1 MAQATLTTTSNVQTA
16 TPFYKTRRFGEVV
29 HDAIVYGFLIVLG
42 IAFAFPFFWMLSSA
56 LKTNADV
63 LKWPPVWI
71 PNPPQWQNFP
81 EALFGNSQ
89 LPFIPT
95 FLVNTLVIE
104 VFSIIGRFVTCV
116 LVAYAFARLNAP
128 GKDFIFALLLATL
141 MLPSL
146 ALLIPKFILYSRLDA
161 ASVQFFRDLS
171 RTLGTTIA
179 PARFVNSPL
188 PLILPTYFAEAYA
201 VFLFRQFFS
210 SIPRELEEAM
220 RIDGANTLRIIFN
233 LIVPLSMPVIAVIL
247 IFTFKDVWNDFEGP
261 LIYLNDLQK
270 YTLSLGLAFFNGQFR
285 VDMNLL
291 MAANFAIMLPLIIVF
306 FIAQRAFV
314 EGISMSGMGGR

>member
-1 MAQATLTTTSNVQTA
+1 MAQATLANTSTKNTSV
-16 TPFYKTRRFGEVV
+16 FKSRRFGTTV
-29 HDAIVYGFLIVLG
+29 HDVIVYALLILLG
-42 IAFAFPFFWMLSSA
+42 LIFAFPFFWMLSSA
-56 LKTNADV
+56 LKTNAEV
-63 LKWPPVWI
+63 LLWPPKWI
-71 PNPPQWQNFP
+71 PVPAHWENFQI
-81 EALFGNSQ
+81 ALFGNTQ

-116 LVAYAFARLNAP
+116 LVAYAFARLEAP
-128 GKDFIFALLLATL
+128 GREFLFGLLLSTL
-141 MLPSL
+141 MLPSM
-146 ALLIPKFILYSRLDA
+146 ALLIPKFIIYSRLDA
-161 ASVQFFRDLS
+161 ASVELFRNIS
-171 RTLGTTIA
+171 QTLGTTIS
-179 PARFVNSPL
+179 PVRFVNSPL

-201 VFLFRQFFS
+201 VFLFRQFFM

-220 RIDGANTLRIIFN
+220 RMDGATTLRIIFN
-233 LIVPLSMPVIAVIL
+233 LIVPLSLPVISVIL

-261 LIYLNDLQK
+261 LIYLNDLKK

-291 MAANFAIMLPLIIVF
+291 MAANFAIMMPLIVLF
-306 FIAQRAFV
+306 FVAQRAFV

>member
-1 MAQATLTTTSNVQTA
+1 MAQATLTPAGVQS
-16 TPFYKTRRFGEVV
+16 TPFYKTRRFGKIV
-29 HDAIVYGFLIVLG
+29 HDAIVYFFLIVLG
-42 IAFAFPFFWMLSSA
+42 VLFAFPFFWMLSSA
-56 LKTNADV
+56 LKTNAEV
-63 LKWPPVWI
+63 LLWPPKWI
-71 PNPPQWQNFP
+71 PVPAHWENFP
-81 EALFGNSQ
+81 EALFGNEQ

-104 VFSIIGRFVTCV
+104 AFTIIGRFVTCV

-128 GKDFIFALLLATL
+128 GRDFIFALLLATL

-146 ALLIPKFILYSRLDA
+146 ALLIPKFILFSRLDA
-161 ASVQFFRDLS
+161 ASVQFFRSLS
-171 RTLGTTIA
+171 ETLGTTIA
-179 PARFVNSPL
+179 PIRFVNSPL
-188 PLILPTYFAEAYA
+188 PLILPAYFAEAYA
-201 VFLFRQFFS
+201 VFLFRQFFMT
-210 SIPRELEEAM
+210 IPRELEEAM
-220 RIDGANTLRIIFN
+220 RMDGAGTLRIIFN
-233 LIVPLSMPVIAVIL
+233 LIVPLSLPVISVIL

-261 LIYLNDLQK
+261 LIYLNDLKK

-291 MAANFAIMLPLIIVF
+291 MAANFAIMLPLIILF

>member
-1 MAQATLTTTSNVQTA
+1 MAQATLTTAGAQTA
-16 TPFYKTRRFGEVV
+16 QFYKTRRFGETS
-29 HDAIVYGFLIVLG
+29 HDVIVYGFLIVLG

-56 LKTNADV
+56 LKTNAEV
-63 LKWPPVWI
+63 LQWPPKWI
-71 PNPPQWQNFP
+71 PIPAHWENFP
-81 EALFGNSQ
+81 NSLFGNTQ

-95 FLVNTLVIE
+95 FLVNTLTIE
-104 VFSIIGRFVTCV
+104 IFSIIGRFVTCV

-141 MLPSL
+141 MLPSM
-146 ALLIPKFILYSRLDA
+146 ALLIPKFVIYSRLDA
-161 ASVQFFRDLS
+161 VSIGLFKDLS

-179 PARFVNSPL
+179 PIHFVNSPL

-201 VFLFRQFFS
+201 VFLFRQFFM

-220 RIDGANTLRIIFN
+220 RIDGCGTLRIIFN
-233 LIVPLSMPVIAVIL
+233 LIVPLSMPVISVIL

-261 LIYLNDLQK
+261 LIYLNDLKK

-291 MAANFAIMLPLIIVF
+291 MAANFAIMLPLVAIF
-306 FIAQRAFV
+306 FVAQRAFV